1 MNPSISSLGKL
12 LNTQQATAAP
22 KTGQVITGKVVE
34 LMPGNR
40 AVVQVGK
47 QQVQAQLETS
57 LTNGKSY
64 VFQVTSSDEG
74 MMQLKV
80 ISQQKGMAQN
90 LDVQQLLQRLGM
102 KATKLNVDFLNGLL
116 KTETPF
122 QTGDLKQ
129 ALSILQQSGQKNV
142 AKDVL
147 MQMMQKQYPM
157 KPSVFQA
164 IATKQTTEVTQLLQQ
179 LQPTKTPQTMTDQRA
194 ANLISQL
201 KGAPSTVSTTQS
213 SMLKVVGEVVTN
225 NPTSFQLFQ
234 KAGVVNEDASF
245 SRFQQTWNQ
254 WAGTKSGKAL
264 PSLQQTQ
271 QLMSKASQT
280 PPPLPTSIENVAQG
294 MKWLFDQQLPMS
306 KSEQQSLTRWTSQ
319 LTRLVDSAS
328 TGQSAPILTESSMQ
342 KWAVDHQS
350 LQEKQSFQK
359 LLPMLPESKR
369 PVMEQ
374 VIRQLSQQMEQ
385 KTPVAT
391 PAMREVAEAL
401 QQIQTSQLSQNQKA
415 SLTEW
420 VSRLASDFSPSIKES
435 ILIKL
440 KAMVDLSGVQDE
452 SILKRAAMSE
462 EGMTKEPSLKSTL
475 LQSMQDPQ
483 TAIRPE
489 TARQMVSL
497 INGIQV
503 SAHQETNQTIQMA
516 MQFPGDMIGATSDI
530 QMNMEGRKTKD
541 GEIDPDYCHIVFFL
555 SLEHF
560 EDTVVDLNIVDR
572 RVGVTVF
579 NHHDVDSVVEEF
591 KPSLKEGLNHVGYQ
605 LSSLHVKPIEANAQ
619 ATQTSN
625 QVSTGDEGVDIRI

>member
-12 LNTQQATAAP
+12 QNTQQASAAP
-22 KTGQVITGKVVE
+22 KVGQVMTGKVVE
-34 LMPGNR
+34 LIPGNR

-57 LTNGKSY
+57 LTKGKSY
-64 VFQVTSSDEG
+64 VFQVTSSHDG

-80 ISQQKGMAQN
+80 ISQQKGTAQR
-90 LDVQQLLQRLGM
+90 LDVNQLLQGLGM
-102 KATKLNVDFLNGLL
+102 KATKLNVDFLNSLL

-122 QTGDLKQ
+122 QTADLKQ

-164 IATKQTTEVTQLLQQ
+164 IATKQTTEVTQLLKQ
-179 LQPTKTPQTMTDQRA
+179 LQPVQSPQTMNDQKV
-194 ANLISQL
+194 ANLISHL
-201 KGAPSTVSTTQS
+201 KGAPPTVSTTQS
-213 SMLKVVGEVVTN
+213 SMMKVVGEVVTN

-234 KAGVVNEDASF
+234 KAGLINDDASF

-254 WAGTKSGKAL
+254 WAGTKTGTQM

-271 QLMSKASQT
+271 QLLSHARQT
-280 PPPLPTSIENVAQG
+280 PPPLPASIDHIAQG
-294 MKWLFDQQLPMS
+294 MKRLFDQQLPMP
-306 KSEQQSLTRWTSQ
+306 KSEQQSLARWTSQ

-328 TGQSAPILTESSMQ
+328 TAQSAPKLTESSIQ
-342 KWAVDHQS
+342 KWAADHQA
-350 LQEKQSFQK
+350 LQQRQTFQK
-359 LLPMLPESKR
+359 LLPMLSESVR

-374 VIRQLSQQMEQ
+374 VMRQLSQQMEQ

-391 PAMREVAEAL
+391 PAMREVAGSL
-401 QQIQTSQLSQNQKA
+401 QQIQSSQLTHNQKA

-420 VSRLASDFSPSIKES
+420 VSRLASDFSPSVKDS

-440 KAMVDLSGVQDE
+440 KAMLDLSGVQDE
-452 SILKRAAMSE
+452 SMLKRAVMSE
-462 EGMTKEPSLKSTL
+462 EGMTKEPSLKSSL

-516 MQFPGDMIGATSDI
+516 MQFPGDMVGATGDI

-541 GEIDPDYCHIVFFL
+541 GEIDPDFCHVVFFL

-560 EDTVVDLNIVDR
+560 EDTVVDLNIVNR
-572 RVGVTVF
+572 RVGVTVY
-579 NHHDVDSVVEEF
+579 NHHEVEDVVEEF
-591 KPSLKEGLNHVGYQ
+591 KPSLVEGLKQVGYQ
-605 LSSLHVKPIEANAQ
+605 LSTLHVKPIEKQANAI
-619 ATQTSN
+619 QTPDMS
-625 QVSTGDEGVDIRI
+625 SGDEGVDIRI